1 MERLHRQ
8 RSFISLDQFLADLD
22 VLPGVHRGLGFQ
34 VGSKSARKRSPKD
47 YFRLPVADMGHFAPF
62 RVLRDHLGKFNHA
75 KLHRPRKRSIFR
87 GPLLLCPKAVHLQ
100 ASGQPGRYGVSVSTE
115 DLLYSESFFGISFA
129 QANQP
134 LVYVLSATLN
144 SSLTNFQLAFGASSW
159 GVERPTVHPRDLLSL
174 RVPALGS
181 VTPESIQDVIE
192 VERRASRAP
201 HGEDPLRAL
210 DDAVYDL
217 YDLEAQ
223 ERVVLGESVD
233 RVRFLISESVAERRQ
248 AYEKPGWEDVCGY
261 ATEVLRTI
269 NPYLRARGTRHLEAI
284 VCRDAERSVELS
296 ASVPGATAVRFVMV
310 PGAPTEPIVK
320 AGNSADTVRLA
331 TRLRNAVDD
340 EGAPYLNQTRVLRIY
355 GDADLS
361 ILKPSQAKYWTRTAG
376 LNDADTIL
384 ADHWYR
390 EPHGVG

>member
-1 MERLHRQ
+1 MERLHSQ
-8 RSFISLDQFLADLD
+8 RSFITLDRFLGDLD
-22 VLPGVHRGLGFQ
+22 VLPGVHRGQGYR
-34 VGSKSARKRSPKD
+34 VGSKSARKQSPRD
-47 YFRLPVADMGHFAPF
+47 YFRLPVAEVGHCAPF
-62 RVLRDHLGKFNHA
+62 RVRRDHLGKFSHA

-100 ASGQPGRYGVSVSTE
+100 ASGQPSRYGVSVSKE

-129 QANQP
+129 EARQP
-134 LVYVLSATLN
+134 LVYFLSGILN

-181 VTPESIQDVIE
+181 VTPESIQAV
-192 VERRASRAP
+192 VEAEERASRAP
-201 HGEDPLRAL
+201 RRESRLRAL
-210 DDAVYDL
+210 DEVVYDL

-223 ERVVLGESVD
+223 ERVALGESVD

-248 AYEKPGWEDVCGY
+248 AYEKPSWEDVCRY

-320 AGNSADTVRLA
+320 PGNSADTVRLA
-331 TRLRNAVDD
+331 TRLRNAVGD
-340 EGAPYLNQTRVLRIY
+340 EGAPCLNQSRVLRIY

-384 ADHWYR
+384 ADHWYW
-390 EPHGVG
+390 EPHRVG